1 MTAEKRTI
9 YIKESLKL
17 FMTYGVKRVT
27 VGQITQQLNISSKTL
42 YQLFGDKTG
51 LVYACFELYKVNSGE
66 AFQRMEA
73 ASENVADL
81 LIRFYNQL
89 VDDLG
94 RISPNFYNDIAQ
106 YFPEIW
112 DSQEAFGIHHT
123 HNMLSRG
130 ISEGLF
136 VHGLDLDICAET
148 LTMLLRSM
156 LERDPLTRPGTQRLM
171 TNVLWPYVRGICT
184 TDGLAQFRA
193 YRRFAAML

>member
-1 MTAEKRTI
+1 MNIEKRNH

-27 VGQITQQLNISSKTL
+27 VGQLTQHLNISSKTL
-42 YQLFGDKTG
+42 YAQFGDKTG
-51 LVYACFELYKVNSGE
+51 LVYACFELYKDNSSQ
-66 AFQRMEA
+66 AFERMEE

-81 LIRFYNQL
+81 LIQFYNQL
-89 VDDLG
+89 VEDLG

-123 HNMLSRG
+123 RNMLMRG
-130 ISEGLF
+130 IKEGLF
-136 VHGLDLDICAET
+136 VEGLDLDICAET

-184 TDGLAQFRA
+184 ADGLEQFRA
-193 YRRFAAML
+193 YRRFAVMI